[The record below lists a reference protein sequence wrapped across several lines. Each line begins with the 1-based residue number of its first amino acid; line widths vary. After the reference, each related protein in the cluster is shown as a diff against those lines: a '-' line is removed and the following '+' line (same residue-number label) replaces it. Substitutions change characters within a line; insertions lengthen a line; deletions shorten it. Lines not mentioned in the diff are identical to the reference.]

1 MWLQIAVAIYNRM
14 SLCSLPRHTDIHIQ
28 YTYMHTTLY
37 LRIPRK
43 AWRPMESPTKV
54 KEASGEVADDEHVQA
69 PETPEVAPAHA
80 VVGTQVW
87 TASGVG
93 TPGSACLGDST
104 AALFALHD
112 GGSSN
117 GEVFQR
123 ATTATEL
130 LQALHFVPAAF
141 RGSKWSGSVHLK
153 ISRSFSI
160 GIIVDGERASVD
172 YRKPNEGDASFLVIT
187 AERDVLMGMLEGTAT
202 VAMLV
207 LSGAIHVD
215 DWENALLFQEAF
227 DFNPKAYAKW
237 KEEQQYLLLRP
248 RHSDEPT
255 ELAGGADLDEDVEA
269 SLQHVIAERARQAQE
284 VHTSRPSGSTTFDLN
299 SLLCCAARKV
309 A

>member
-1 MWLQIAVAIYNRM
+1 M
-14 SLCSLPRHTDIHIQ
+14 SST
-28 YTYMHTTLY
+28 
-37 LRIPRK
+37 
-43 AWRPMESPTKV
+43 W
-54 KEASGEVADDEHVQA
+54 KEVSGADEHVQA
-69 PETPEVAPAHA
+69 PETPTAAP

-87 TASGVG
+87 TTSGVG
-93 TPGSACLGDST
+93 SPESPEELPAGTSTRTDDSAVALPTGDSA
-104 AALFALHD
+104 AALFALHG
-112 GGSSN
+112 GGSSD
-117 GEVFQR
+117 GEVVQR

-141 RGSKWSGSVHLK
+141 RGSKWRGSVHLK

-160 GIIVDGERASVD
+160 GIIVDGERARVD
-172 YRKPNEGDASFLVIT
+172 YRKPNESDAAFLVMT
-187 AERDVLMGMLEGTAT
+187 AERDALMAMLEGTAT

-227 DFNPKAYAKW
+227 DFDPKAYAKW
-237 KEEQQYLLLRP
+237 KEEQRYLLLRP

-255 ELAGGADLDEDVEA
+255 QLAGGADLDEDVEA

-284 VHTSRPSGSTTFDLN
+284 LDAGRPSASTTFDLN